1 MDNLLDFWGGLFGI
15 NVQCTVDAQLTGFL
29 WGRSGLMYS
38 IGDAKQTS
46 FLGEPFENMYSVYHW
61 HDVLL
66 GLKMVLQ
73 YLSSFA

>member
-1 MDNLLDFWGGLFGI
+1 
-15 NVQCTVDAQLTGFL
+15 
-29 WGRSGLMYS
+29 MYS

-46 FLGEPFENMYSVYHW
+46 FLGEHFEDVYSVYHW